1 MNSIQLTGYLA
12 GFVIA
17 VSLTPQV
24 WKAWKTKSTTD
35 ISLLWNTIYIFGL
48 LLFFVY
54 GVGIKEMP
62 IIVMITIEIILA
74 ISLIVAKIIY
84 K

>member
-1 MNSIQLTGYLA
+1 MDSIQLTGYAA

-24 WKAWKTKSTTD
+24 WKAWKTKSTRD
-35 ISLLWNTIYIFGL
+35 ISLLWNTIYISGL
-48 LLFFVY
+48 VLFQIYAF
-54 GVGIKEMP
+54 GIKEMP
-62 IIVMITIEIILA
+62 LIVTNTVELLLA
-74 ISLIVAKIIY
+74 IGLIVAKLIY

>member
-17 VSLTPQV
+17 VSLMPQV

>member
-35 ISLLWNTIYIFGL
+35 ISLLWNAIYIFGL
-48 LLFFVY
+48 LLFFIY
-54 GVGIKEMP
+54 GIGIREMP
-62 IIVMITIEIILA
+62 IIVMNTIEIILA
-74 ISLIVAKIIY
+74 ISLIVAKLIY

>member
-17 VSLTPQV
+17 VSLMPQV

-35 ISLLWNTIYIFGL
+35 ISLLWNAIYIFGL
-48 LLFFVY
+48 LLFFIY
-54 GVGIKEMP
+54 GIGIREMP
-62 IIVMITIEIILA
+62 IIVMNTIEIILA
-74 ISLIVAKIIY
+74 ISLIVAKLIY